1 MKHIKKFES
10 YEYEN
15 FTSRDMDM
23 VEELWNDGMTDPYKI
38 KREMEYLS
46 MDEVDQ
52 IITTL
57 KKVGKIK

>member
-23 VEELWNDGMTDPYKI
+23 VEELWNDGITDPYKI
-38 KREMEYLS
+38 KREMQDLS

-52 IITTL
+52 IIATL
-57 KKVGKIK
+57 KRAGRIE